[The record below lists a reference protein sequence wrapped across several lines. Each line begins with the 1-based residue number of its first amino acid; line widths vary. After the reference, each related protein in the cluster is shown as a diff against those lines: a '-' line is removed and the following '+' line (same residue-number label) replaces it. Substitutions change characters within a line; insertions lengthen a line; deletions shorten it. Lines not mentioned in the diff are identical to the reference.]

1 MMNDKI
7 PNADNA
13 RLVLHSPF
21 DIKVHKQTFI
31 NYLEVVISPEGIV
44 EYAVPS
50 HVEKL
55 LQIFMS
61 KYSFTDREKANDYLW
76 EKHSADSYIE
86 SLCEETGYISV
97 WNDAYITGCKPTQQQ
112 LNKLKTLK
120 LNGLYHGRIDDIYNK
135 SGVHKDGLG
144 WNACGVFCGECLHDT
159 CEGCKNEHKFFEGFS
174 QEIIDRLKKEIME
187 DDNEH
192 L

>member
-1 MMNDKI
+1 MNDKI
-7 PNADNA
+7 PNAANA

-21 DIKVHKQTFI
+21 DIKVHKLTFI

-55 LQIFMS
+55 LQVYMEKNAIV
-61 KYSFTDREKANDYLW
+61 DRAVALNNLLKLCGLF
-76 EKHSADSYIE
+76 SYIE
-86 SLCEETGYISV
+86 ALSKVTGYISV

-120 LNGLYHGRIDDIYNK
+120 LNGLYRGRTDDIYQK
-135 SGVHKDGLG
+135 SGVHKDGMG
-144 WNACGVFCGECLHDT
+144 WNANGVWCGECCKDT
-159 CEGCKNEHKFFEGFS
+159 CEGCENEHKFFEGFS
-174 QEIIDRLKKEIME
+174 QETIDRLKKEIME
-187 DDNEH
+187 NDNEH

>member
-1 MMNDKI
+1 MNDKI
-7 PNADNA
+7 PNATNA

-21 DIKVHKQTFI
+21 DIKVHKLTFI
-31 NYLEVVISPEGIV
+31 NYLEVVISPEGVV

-50 HVEKL
+50 HSEKL
-55 LQIFMS
+55 LQVYMEKNAILDRGVALNNLS
-61 KYSFTDREKANDYLW
+61 KLCGLF
-76 EKHSADSYIE
+76 SYIE
-86 SLCEETGYISV
+86 ALSKVTGYISV

-120 LNGLYHGRIDDIYNK
+120 LNGLYRGRTDDVYHK
-135 SGVHKDGLG
+135 SGVHKDGMG
-144 WNACGVFCGECLHDT
+144 WNANGVWCGKCCKDT
-159 CEGCKNEHKFFEGFS
+159 CEGCENEHKLFEGFS
-174 QEIIDRLKKEIME
+174 QKTIDRLKKEIME

>member
-1 MMNDKI
+1 MNNKI

-13 RLVLHSPF
+13 RIVLHSPF

-61 KYSFTDREKANDYLW
+61 KYFRRN
-76 EKHSADSYIE
+76 
-86 SLCEETGYISV
+86 
-97 WNDAYITGCKPTQQQ
+97 
-112 LNKLKTLK
+112 
-120 LNGLYHGRIDDIYNK
+120 
-135 SGVHKDGLG
+135 
-144 WNACGVFCGECLHDT
+144 
-159 CEGCKNEHKFFEGFS
+159 
-174 QEIIDRLKKEIME
+174 
-187 DDNEH
+187 
-192 L
+192 